1 MVMPQRFAMTL
12 ILPGRIGEVHHQG
25 VGMITDA
32 GMFLN

>member
-1 MVMPQRFAMTL
+1 MVMPQRFAMPS
-12 ILPGRIGEVHHQG
+12 ILPGRDSEVHHRE